1 MTLETKPTVY
11 YAIRVFTQFE
21 MDQAIE
27 AEREA
32 CAKVAR
38 DIGNATEPDDWAL
51 DKCDEIETA
60 IRARGNT

>member
-11 YAIRVFTQFE
+11 YAVRVFTQFE

-32 CAKVAR
+32 CAKVCA
-38 DIGNATEPDDWAL
+38 EWPDYTKGIAPTL
-51 DKCDEIETA
+51 AER

>member
-32 CAKVAR
+32 CAKVADAASVYNR
-38 DIGNATEPDDWAL
+38 FISI
-51 DKCDEIETA
+51 EIAAA
-60 IRARGNT
+60 IRARGTHDTTRI

>member
-32 CAKVAR
+32 CAKVADAASVYNR
-38 DIGNATEPDDWAL
+38 FISI
-51 DKCDEIETA
+51 EIASE